1 MRWTKTTVSLLVA
14 LSALHVVILFAGFF
28 SPYDF
33 AQQNRDRP
41 FAPPTHV
48 HFADARGRL
57 RLRPFVC
64 AAVEQPE
71 YSGNYVEN
79 CADYY
84 PLQFFVRGAHYSALG
99 FLRSDL
105 HLFGVDPAAK
115 VFLMGTDAYGRDI
128 FSRFL
133 YGGQISLF
141 AGLLATGLTLG
152 LGTILGTLAGY
163 YGGWID
169 SVIMRGAE
177 LFIALPWLYLLLAL
191 RAFLPL
197 SLNAGQTFL
206 LLFTVIGALGW
217 ARPARLIRGIVLSSR
232 ERAYV
237 LAARQ
242 FGGSDAYLMRRHIL
256 PDAYT
261 TILTQAALL
270 IPQYVLAEVVL
281 SFLGLGVGEPASS
294 WGNMLSTLQ
303 NYAVLVSY
311 WWISLPGLI
320 LIPVFLGYL
329 LLAGDLSG
337 RAAERL

>member
-1 MRWTKTTVSLLVA
+1 MKWTKITVLLLAA

-33 AQQNRDRP
+33 AQQNRDVP
-41 FAPPTHV
+41 FAPPTPI
-48 HFADARGRL
+48 HFAMAGGKIHF
-57 RLRPFVC
+57 RPFVC
-64 AAVEQPE
+64 ASVEQPE
-71 YSGNYVEN
+71 SSGNYVEK
-79 CADYY
+79 CAAYY
-84 PLQFFVRGAHYSALG
+84 PVQLFVRGAHYTTLG
-99 FLRSDL
+99 FMRSDL
-105 HLFGVDPAAK
+105 HLFGVDPAARIF
-115 VFLMGTDAYGRDI
+115 VMGTDAYGRDI
-128 FSRFL
+128 FARFL
-133 YGGQISLF
+133 YGGQVSLF
-141 AGLLATGLTLG
+141 AGLLAAGLTLG

-163 YGGWID
+163 YGGWLD
-169 SVIMRGAE
+169 SLIMRSAE

-197 SLNAGQTFL
+197 GLNAGQTFL

-242 FGGSDAYLMRRHIL
+242 FGASDLYLMRRHIV
-256 PDAYT
+256 PDAYS

-281 SFLGLGVGEPASS
+281 SFLGLGVGEPAAS

-311 WWISLPGLI
+311 WWISIPGLF

-329 LLAGDLSG
+329 LLASNLSG